1 MELKAM
7 DGILLMRTIPE
18 DEALCRQIDALGHEV
33 DTLIKAMGGPL
44 GLEKGMTPGTVAT
57 GVIACRILER
67 MLVASIG
74 RVDTEL
80 VKTLDGMTDLLEG
93 QFQITSAIIPRPRQ
107 L

>member
-7 DGILLMRTIPE
+7 DEILRMEKILE
-18 DEALCRQIDALGHEV
+18 DEVLYRQVDALGDEV
-33 DTLIKAMGGPL
+33 YSLVKAMGSPL
-44 GLEKGMTPGTVAT
+44 GMEKAMSTGTVAT

-74 RVDTEL
+74 RADPEL